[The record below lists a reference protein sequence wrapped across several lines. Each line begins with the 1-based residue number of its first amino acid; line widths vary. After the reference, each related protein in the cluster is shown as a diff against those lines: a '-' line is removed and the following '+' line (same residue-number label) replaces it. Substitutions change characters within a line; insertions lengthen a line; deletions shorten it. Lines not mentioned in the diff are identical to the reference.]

1 MNARIRQVG
10 LALVALFVVL
20 TGQITYLQVVEA
32 DELANHPRNVR
43 EVLRQYAEPRGLILT
58 AEEEIIA
65 TSEAV
70 DTDFRYR
77 RRYPAGELFGHVSG
91 MFSFTFGATGV
102 ESVYGDELAG
112 STENL
117 RFRDLGDLL
126 IGKEHT
132 GTVVLTVRADAQR
145 AARNALDGRPG
156 AVVALDPRTGGVLAA
171 YSEPSYDPE
180 PLAAHDQSEVRETFE
195 QLSGD
200 DANPMLARAWREV
213 YPPGSVFKIV
223 TAATALEEGDVE
235 VDTEFP
241 VLRELEL
248 PQTTETLA
256 NFGDSECG
264 GTLAESFRRS
274 CNTTFAQVGL
284 DLGEDLVEGM
294 RAFGIGDSVPFD
306 ERPEPVASLVP
317 DEGSF
322 ELNQPLFAQAGIGQG
337 DVAVTPLQM
346 ALVAAGIANDGAIME
361 PHVGDEIRDVD
372 GNVVE
377 RIEPR
382 VWKRPVSPE
391 VAGQVRD
398 LMVEVVSN
406 GTGARARIPGVD
418 VAGKTGTAQVLDA
431 PSHTWFVAF
440 APAEDPVAVVAV
452 LVEHGG
458 GEESTGGRVA
468 APVAKQVLEVLLAGE
483 GEA

>member
-43 EVLRQYAEPRGLILT
+43 QVLRQYAEPRGPILT

-65 TSEAV
+65 TSEPV
-70 DTDFRYR
+70 DTEFRYR

-102 ESVYGDELAG
+102 EAVYGDELAG

-132 GTVVLTVRADAQR
+132 GTAVLTVRADAQR

-180 PLAAHDQSEVRETFE
+180 PLAAHDQSRARETFE
-195 QLSGD
+195 QLSSD

-223 TAATALEEGDVE
+223 TAATALEEGTVE

-256 NFGDSECG
+256 NFGNSECG

-306 ERPEPVASLVP
+306 ERPPPVASLVP
-317 DEGSF
+317 EEGSF

-337 DVAVTPLQM
+337 DVAITPLQM
-346 ALVAAGIANDGAIME
+346 ALVTAGIANDGAIME

-391 VAGQVRD
+391 VARQVRD
-398 LMVEVVSN
+398 LMVDVVSN

-468 APVAKQVLEVLLAGE
+468 APVAKEVLEVLLEDEDA
-483 GEA
+483 A